1 MWTSKLPILVKR
13 SLQKIILL
21 TETILEERTQRS
33 PKNKTKKETRNLN
46 EITNAP
52 NQTSLPD
59 VLRLEVPSNSIT
71 YKLIKN
77 RTKQKGQKTPLV
89 THAIAIAIIEVDYSP
104 IPSLQNPKPFES
116 NADHN
121 LCKEGTKNN
130 HRTNWAW
137 VGVAPWHCHSSPLA
151 SVSFCDSDCYWTR
164 E

>member
-1 MWTSKLPILVKR
+1 MNHNPFVNIQTSHTCE
-13 SLQKIILL
+13 KITAKDYPFNRDNIRRKNSK
-21 TETILEERTQRS
+21 IV
-33 PKNKTKKETRNLN
+33 KNKTKKETRNLN

-77 RTKQKGQKTPLV
+77 KTKQKGQKTPLV
-89 THAIAIAIIEVDYSP
+89 THEVDYSP

-130 HRTNWAW
+130 HRTNWA
-137 VGVAPWHCHSSPLA
+137 
-151 SVSFCDSDCYWTR
+151 
-164 E
+164 

>member
-1 MWTSKLPILVKR
+1 MNIQTSHTCEKITAKDYPFNRDNIRRKNSKIVKK
-13 SLQKIILL
+13 Q
-21 TETILEERTQRS
+21 
-33 PKNKTKKETRNLN
+33 KTKKETRNLN

-52 NQTSLPD
+52 NHTSLLD
-59 VLRLEVPSNSIT
+59 VLWLEVPSNSIT

-77 RTKQKGQKTPLV
+77 KTKQKGQKTPIV
-89 THAIAIAIIEVDYSP
+89 THAIAIIEVDYSP

-151 SVSFCDSDCYWTR
+151 SVFLR
-164 E
+164 Q